1 MLQSLNNISPFII
14 PIQLWAVLGSHLVGV
29 VAGMGEEV
37 GVVASQGG
45 GCRWSF
51 DLMLPLSLSLSV
63 HFSSSSSPTFQANLQ
78 ALVLVDLFLNG
89 WVFGH
94 L

>member
-1 MLQSLNNISPFII
+1 
-14 PIQLWAVLGSHLVGV
+14 
-29 VAGMGEEV
+29 MGEEV

-45 GCRWSF
+45 GCKWSF
-51 DLMLPLSLSLSV
+51 DLMLPLSLSLFV

-89 WVFGH
+89 QLFGH
-94 L
+94 LWQIYEKMRGKGLQKKGINGLTN

>member
-1 MLQSLNNISPFII
+1 MLQSLTNTSPFII
-14 PIQLWAVLGSHLVGV
+14 PTQLWAVLGSHLVGV
-29 VAGMGEEV
+29 VTGMGEEV
-37 GVVASQGG
+37 GVEASQGG
-45 GCRWSF
+45 GCRRSF

-89 WVFGH
+89 
-94 L
+94 